1 MIVHRWPIRV
11 YWEDTD
17 AGGIVYHSTY
27 LNFAERGRT
36 EFVRDLGVSQYDL
49 ADGGKGC
56 AFAVSK
62 IEVDFKKSARLD
74 DLLEVESRLIEI
86 KGASARFDQRIKRA
100 EDGVELVR
108 LNVRLGFVTL
118 DEGRPS
124 RIPQDLRQR
133 LQDRLNER

>member
-1 MIVHRWPIRV
+1 MIVHRWPVRV

-17 AGGIVYHSTY
+17 AGGIVYHSVY

-36 EFVRDLGVSQYDL
+36 EFVRDLGVSQHQL
-49 ADGGKGC
+49 ADGGRGC

-62 IEVDFKKSARLD
+62 LEVDYKKSARLD
-74 DLLEVESRLIEI
+74 DLLEVESRLVEI